1 VAVSSDDAGCQA
13 TAAAA
18 GGWWISDELL
28 TVVATISS
36 VSSTPASIAPRR
48 LDDNTQHHK
57 PEFSTGPDPSQLD
70 PLQVEKS
77 RRNQTRP
84 YTSRVIL
91 GGSVTNLSEPFFLNG
106 FSILDH
112 FEGKLASMYLPKMTA
127 NFSTA

>member
-1 VAVSSDDAGCQA
+1 MSDDAGCQA

-48 LDDNTQHHK
+48 LDDNTQHHT
-57 PEFSTGPDPSQLD
+57 PEFSTVPDPSQPD
-70 PLQVEKS
+70 PLQVEKF

-91 GGSVTNLSEPFFLNG
+91 GGSVTNLSEP
-106 FSILDH
+106 LD
-112 FEGKLASMYLPKMTA
+112 LA
-127 NFSTA
+127 F